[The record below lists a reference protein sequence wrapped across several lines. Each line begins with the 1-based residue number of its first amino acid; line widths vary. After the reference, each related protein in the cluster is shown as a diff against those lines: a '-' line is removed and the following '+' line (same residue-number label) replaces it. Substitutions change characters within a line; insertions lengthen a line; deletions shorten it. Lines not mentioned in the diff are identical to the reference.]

1 MEKNTKPQ
9 NPTSA
14 AYLGIMTPVTQTN
27 KKPIQMECRTVY
39 CYPHSRSN
47 QNEATT

>member
-14 AYLGIMTPVTQTN
+14 AYLGILDTSNIN
-27 KKPIQMECRTVY
+27 KQKAYTDGMQDSYY
-39 CYPHSRSN
+39 CPHSRSS
-47 QNEATT
+47 QN